1 MHGSWVHCIVGY
13 SIGPFLSVFCLFTA
27 HFDESQCSLPLNNL
41 WLRAPSCGF
50 NLLLLVLKPDKR
62 CEWTNPDAFII
73 IDLVSNTFPSL
84 LVVSCHL
91 NSLCLVCM
99 VVYLIFEASTKSI
112 NYFSVSHW
120 WSQNEFHGLSYS
132 YAFLKH

>member
-27 HFDESQCSLPLNNL
+27 HFDESQCSLCLPSNNL
-41 WLRAPSCGF
+41 WLRAPPCGF

-73 IDLVSNTFPSL
+73 IDLVSNTFTSL

-112 NYFSVSHW
+112 NYFS
-120 WSQNEFHGLSYS
+120 GLSCVYTYFS
-132 YAFLKH
+132 